1 MQTPI
6 LETERMILRPI
17 TVEDAEHIFKSW
29 TSDPEVARYMIWDV
43 HESIEETIN
52 WIESEEATLY
62 SDKHYE
68 WGLVDKENNQIFG
81 TIGLKYR
88 DEDDSYGLGY
98 NIMKIYWGKGLTTEA
113 GHTVLQ
119 FAKEELG
126 IKKFFCRH
134 AVENI
139 GSMKVMTKLGFKY
152 CNDSTYE
159 SYSGKKKF
167 NSKDYYLYVE

>member
-1 MQTPI
+1 
-6 LETERMILRPI
+6 
-17 TVEDAEHIFKSW
+17 
-29 TSDPEVARYMIWDV
+29 
-43 HESIEETIN
+43 
-52 WIESEEATLY
+52 
-62 SDKHYE
+62 
-68 WGLVDKENNQIFG
+68 
-81 TIGLKYR
+81 
-88 DEDDSYGLGY
+88 
-98 NIMKIYWGKGLTTEA
+98 MKIYWGKGLTTEA

-167 NSKDYYLYVE
+167 NSKDYYLNV